1 MRLQVEAYGLLRFVT
16 IVQNPR
22 DTSITELKRTIELDI
37 QEIYGWTV
45 KVLWLKVREE
55 EELRSI
61 LRLRDG

>member
-16 IVQNPR
+16 IVKNPR

-55 EELRSI
+55 E
-61 LRLRDG
+61 